1 MCGITGIINFDNLT
15 KLNIKT
21 AKIASKLQKHRGP
34 DHTGNFLNKKVF
46 LINNRLKVIG
56 VKNGN
61 QPIFSK
67 KKDIVL
73 IANGEIYNFL
83 EIKKYLNSKKI
94 IFETDTDVEVIL
106 KLYEFS
112 GIKDFSLLRG
122 MFSFCL
128 YDQRKQ
134 LVYIFRDRVGEKPL
148 YYMLEKNLIY
158 FNSEFRS
165 LIKSLKSNF
174 EVDCD
179 AINDYLFHGYIIEPK
194 TFVKGI
200 FKLEAGNF
208 IEIDLNNKKI
218 IKKKYWDLKNI
229 KSGKKSNFKKI
240 FDDIGNIIPRA
251 DVKIGLATSSGIDS
265 TSLAILLKNK
275 NTEFQS
281 ISLNNLSLRNSES
294 EIAKKQMK
302 KKKINTKIIN
312 LSDKEML
319 NNFTKMVIS
328 LDEPISDLASSSYY
342 KLMDY
347 ANKIKIKVLFFGH
360 GGDEL
365 FWGYDDVLENL
376 KISNVLISKKNNFLK
391 ILSIFILLIPKSYSF
406 KEWAKW
412 IIKIFRLPYML
423 RLLLDYRRKKIL
435 PYMNNNSYSEYYE
448 EKLTNIFT
456 SKFNKNLKFSH
467 PNESLFFEHRI
478 NKKNIDSIFSHL
490 LMKTYLRENGL
501 MQLDKLSMSKSVEA
515 RVPYVDY
522 KFVEEVFKHRL
533 SNKDY
538 LDPKKHLFKKIIKES
553 LNISNENK
561 KKGFDVPRIWP
572 KILYK
577 KFLPLLKNKSF
588 LRKLGI
594 FDDRKFMKLLSTIS
608 FKKNYFYRVL
618 VLEIWLKDVFKNNK
632 VSISNEVNTNK

>member
-1 MCGITGIINFDNLT
+1 M
-15 KLNIKT
+15 KEY
-21 AKIASKLQKHRGP
+21 
-34 DHTGNFLNKKVF
+34 
-46 LINNRLKVIG
+46 G
-56 VKNGN
+56 VN
-61 QPIFSK
+61 
-67 KKDIVL
+67 
-73 IANGEIYNFL
+73 
-83 EIKKYLNSKKI
+83 
-94 IFETDTDVEVIL
+94 L
-106 KLYEFS
+106 KL
-112 GIKDFSLLRG
+112 
-122 MFSFCL
+122 
-128 YDQRKQ
+128 
-134 LVYIFRDRVGEKPL
+134 V
-148 YYMLEKNLIY
+148 
-158 FNSEFRS
+158 
-165 LIKSLKSNF
+165 
-174 EVDCD
+174 
-179 AINDYLFHGYIIEPK
+179 
-194 TFVKGI
+194 
-200 FKLEAGNF
+200 
-208 IEIDLNNKKI
+208 
-218 IKKKYWDLKNI
+218 
-229 KSGKKSNFKKI
+229 
-240 FDDIGNIIPRA
+240 
-251 DVKIGLATSSGIDS
+251 
-265 TSLAILLKNK
+265 
-275 NTEFQS
+275 
-281 ISLNNLSLRNSES
+281 
-294 EIAKKQMK
+294 
-302 KKKINTKIIN
+302 N

-577 KFLPLLKNKSF
+577 KFLPLFKNKSF

-608 FKKNYFYRVL
+608 FKRNYFYRVL

-632 VSISNEVNTNK
+632 ISISNEVNTNK